1 MKLRIMVEVT
11 HQGKTDRKMKT
22 IEVPEKTVKLHSM
35 MCEDVSDLRSSIASD
50 VLANAVSAVAG
61 PAAQKLD
68 PMAMTSGPPA
78 PGKPKTAADKKL
90 NEMLGLDLLEHIDKV
105 DGRAPMGKAPGQGMS
120 QPPRQAGPG
129 FDHRPPPGGH
139 RR

>member
-1 MKLRIMVEVT
+1 MVEVT
-11 HQGKTDRKMKT
+11 HQGKTERKMKT

-50 VLANAVSAVAG
+50 VLSNAMSAVAG

-68 PMAMTSGPPA
+68 PMSMTSGPPKA
-78 PGKPKTAADKKL
+78 GKAQSAADKKL

-105 DGRAPMGKAPGQGMS
+105 DGRAPMGQGGVPAMPKPHGYGS
-120 QPPRQAGPG
+120 G
-129 FDHRPPPGGH
+129 

>member
-1 MKLRIMVEVT
+1 MKLRILVEVT
-11 HQGKTDRKMKT
+11 HQGKTERKMRT
-22 IEVPEKTVKLHSM
+22 ITVPDKTVKLHSM

-68 PMAMTSGPPA
+68 PMAMTSGPPKA
-78 PGKPKTAADKKL
+78 GKPQSAVDKKM

-105 DGRAPMGKAPGQGMS
+105 DGRAPMGKAPGVGA
-120 QPPRQAGPG
+120 PHTPRQAGPG
-129 FDHRPPPGGH
+129 FDHRPPPGGF